1 MTRCFFFLLFIIYC
15 VINQNKKRICV
26 LFYCFLEQ
34 TDKHTTYHNICKSIV
49 LFYYY
54 SFHIISVFYFFNI
67 IFFKFFSTTFI
78 APICI
83 LLIVHFN
90 GPWSLL
96 FYYFEC
102 VYIGICFASNYMGN
116 EFSVW
121 HLFFMYLLF
130 SVSSSLI
137 FGPVDFRLV
146 CCCCL
151 ITIKLFG
158 EYKYHARPK
167 IRHQITFTVVS
178 DN

>member
-1 MTRCFFFLLFIIYC
+1 M
-15 VINQNKKRICV
+15 NKQMNI
-26 LFYCFLEQ
+26 Q
-34 TDKHTTYHNICKSIV
+34 QYHNIFKSKV
-49 LFYYY
+49 FYYF
-54 SFHIISVFYFFNI
+54 SFHYYFCVLYFSISS
-67 IFFKFFSTTFI
+67 FFKFFSTTFI

-83 LLIVHFN
+83 LLIVRFN

-96 FYYFEC
+96 FYIIYFKC

-121 HLFFMYLLF
+121 HLFYVSAIFQFLLLWILGLSF
-130 SVSSSLI
+130 V
-137 FGPVDFRLV
+137 VWV

-151 ITIKLFG
+151 ITIKLFFG